1 MPAFV
6 DSSSYVASC
15 SSHFEALFGAIG
27 MWGECIDLPLD
38 SAPGAGPPTMANEW
52 STNSLID
59 IIFSSTHISM
69 EAFAVEWHF
78 AVFGCQQTIFK
89 K

>member
-38 SAPGAGPPTMANEW
+38 SAPGAGPPTMANE
-52 STNSLID
+52 
-59 IIFSSTHISM
+59 
-69 EAFAVEWHF
+69 
-78 AVFGCQQTIFK
+78 
-89 K
+89 